1 MQVMSRQ
8 QLQPHQRRLQS
19 PRGRAKKDYGVPT
32 FTENVREQWLW
43 LRRVNGIKQGDA
55 ARRLGVHQNTLS
67 RWELAKAKLPEAAFN
82 RVISVLAENG
92 ITPQEE
98 NPKIDIVWVNCP
110 ECSQSVPAVIGAQKF
125 HHCAACGEALGKLC
139 EQPTCRHLNRYTA
152 AYCEACGTPLKTHN
166 TNYRLTKDLAPRQAA
181 EDNGQPPK

>member
-1 MQVMSRQ
+1 MSN
-8 QLQPHQRRLQS
+8 
-19 PRGRAKKDYGVPT
+19 
-32 FTENVREQWLW
+32 FTEDVRQEWCKWRL
-43 LRRVNGIKQGDA
+43 LSRLKQGEA
-55 ARRLGVHQNTLS
+55 AHQLGIHQNTLS
-67 RWELAKAKLPEAAFN
+67 RWERGHAPLPINAFN
-82 RVISVLAENG
+82 RVVSKLAENG
-92 ITPQEE
+92 IKLVQREDE
-98 NPKIDIVWVNCP
+98 IDIVWVNCP

-166 TNYRLTKDLAPRQAA
+166 THSRLTKDLAPRQAA